1 MLSWLTMLFSAI
13 DHSAIACYDTRKQID
28 WYCRHLGM
36 KVIATSNAEP
46 PAAVVGYDE
55 DAAHGAMIE
64 LMPVREEGIGPGET
78 PRFCPGLRHLALRV
92 NDFDAACARLKTAG
106 VEFVGEPGLALGG
119 GRIVSFR
126 DPEGNELQIVERK
139 TT

>member
-1 MLSWLTMLFSAI
+1 MLFTAI
-13 DHSAIACYDTRKQID
+13 DHTAIACSDTRKQID

-36 KVIATSNAEP
+36 KVIASNTADP

-55 DAAHGAMIE
+55 GASRGAMIE
-64 LMPVREEGIGPGET
+64 LMPVREPGAKPGEM

-92 NDFDAACARLKTAG
+92 SDFDAACAQLKTAG